1 MNCLATSCRRPGF
14 STNVFKS
21 DSHPGASSPVMDK
34 CITIVPALSSS
45 AASILC
51 DFSRSSVDRSIW
63 HLSIRNR
70 WVDFQVTTQRNQVFQ
85 YKKLCTSSKD
95 YGISIFL
102 WRSILKGWGWQGKTL
117 RNTIHEIQLQGTNTL
132 WSICLVDVTYCQSSS
147 GFWKSYLAV
156 LFLFSLNTVLVA
168 IKRIF
173 WFYPHSFMVV
183 ETIKMYGKGVLSAFF
198 TFFLFFFKFPQ
209 VDTIFKN
216 I

>member
-14 STNVFKS
+14 SINVFKS
-21 DSHPGASSPVMDK
+21 DSHPGASNPVMDK

-70 WVDFQVTTQRNQVFQ
+70 WIDFQVTTQRNQVFQ

-117 RNTIHEIQLQGTNTL
+117 YVTLFTKFNFKGRTHCEAFVLLMLLIANHLQVFGNL
-132 WSICLVDVTYCQSSS
+132 I
-147 GFWKSYLAV
+147 
-156 LFLFSLNTVLVA
+156 
-168 IKRIF
+168 
-173 WFYPHSFMVV
+173 
-183 ETIKMYGKGVLSAFF
+183 
-198 TFFLFFFKFPQ
+198 
-209 VDTIFKN
+209 
-216 I
+216 

>member
-21 DSHPGASSPVMDK
+21 DSHPGASNPVMDK

-102 WRSILKGWGWQGKTL
+102 WRSILKGRGWQGKTL
-117 RNTIHEIQLQGTNTL
+117 RNTIHEIQLHGTNTL

-147 GFWKSYLAV
+147 GFWNL
-156 LFLFSLNTVLVA
+156 
-168 IKRIF
+168 I
-173 WFYPHSFMVV
+173 
-183 ETIKMYGKGVLSAFF
+183 
-198 TFFLFFFKFPQ
+198 
-209 VDTIFKN
+209 
-216 I
+216 